1 MSAREWRDLRIT
13 KATEGGTHVL
23 INTKLLDKL
32 HCPFPRI
39 TMKCCSNKLRQE

>member
-23 INTKLLDKL
+23 INTKTTQQMALSFSTNNNEMLSNTL
-32 HCPFPRI
+32 H
-39 TMKCCSNKLRQE
+39 QQ